1 MLQTIEVE
9 IDPSGH
15 IHPLEPLTF
24 IPAGRAY
31 LTLLP
36 AQNKELR
43 TSIAGDS
50 KVGWVERSD
59 THHFVRIIR
68 RWVSLRSTHPTRAND
83 DRLNTVAEKMAVNVL
98 SRAAP

>member
-36 AQNKELR
+36 APNKELR
-43 TSIAGDS
+43 TPIAGNGSAAKALELLNSPRFAQRPVAHPDE
-50 KVGWVERSD
+50 VQQ
-59 THHFVRIIR
+59 RI
-68 RWVSLRSTHPTRAND
+68 SELRND
-83 DRLNTVAEKMAVNVL
+83 WGDR
-98 SRAAP
+98 

>member
-15 IHPLEPLTF
+15 VHPLEPLTF

-36 AQNKELR
+36 APNKELR

-50 KVGWVERSD
+50 SAAKALELLNSPRFAQRPAAHSHEVQQ
-59 THHFVRIIR
+59 RIGE
-68 RWVSLRSTHPTRAND
+68 LRND
-83 DRLNTVAEKMAVNVL
+83 WGDR
-98 SRAAP
+98 